1 MNTRIIAAIAAALLG
16 VAGSGIARA
25 QVIPYVDTACGVWN
39 GDVWTP
45 NGHCDAS
52 LHKHERIEGTI
63 TAVSGHLVTVAR
75 TGGNVTIDDTP
86 ALNNQLTGKVAVGR
100 RIVAH
105 GYWDAQTFYA
115 TVILTRDAATT
126 G

>member
-45 NGHCDAS
+45 NGHCGMVPKGDAM
-52 LHKHERIEGTI
+52 KVR
-63 TAVSGHLVTVAR
+63 VAR
-75 TGGNVTIDDTP
+75 
-86 ALNNQLTGKVAVGR
+86 
-100 RIVAH
+100 
-105 GYWDAQTFYA
+105 
-115 TVILTRDAATT
+115 
-126 G
+126 